1 VSYWAQVTTNSGG
14 ELCFNSHFFPL
25 KNFKYRVRG
34 ERKTERERERER
46 ERSPSAKEQL
56 ILPFK
61 SAQEQRL
68 PQTFQP
74 NLEEHQQ

>member
-46 ERSPSAKEQL
+46 ERDHPVLRSS
-56 ILPFK
+56 
-61 SAQEQRL
+61 
-68 PQTFQP
+68 
-74 NLEEHQQ
+74 